1 MSMTKILHTFTNAA
15 DGVAAEVAR
24 ITNGFSVVL
33 RDLDS
38 NEVVPV
44 AKVFSDEAKAVA
56 YAKAIVPTHCDHGN
70 RFGDFCMGC
79 EQIAL
84 G

>member
-1 MSMTKILHTFTNAA
+1 MNTQILHTFTNVV

-24 ITNGFSVVL
+24 IASGFSVVL
-33 RDLDS
+33 RDLDAGA
-38 NEVVPV
+38 VVPV
-44 AKVFSDEAKAVA
+44 AKMFSEESKAVA
-56 YAKAIVPTHCDHGN
+56 YAKAMVPTHCDHGN

-79 EQIAL
+79 ESERM